1 MSSEQGEEVTTA
13 RQPPHVSL
21 GERSLQL
28 SRGYFA
34 GEVEEGAGR
43 CRHRYSVTGA
53 NVAAD
58 EGASSVYADAR
69 LLAGV
74 AGGDG
79 DVDVSGT
86 GRVGEQSPQVSGA
99 AVAEHRAA
107 ATGQHGSQLSCMKRG
122 HRVA

>member
-1 MSSEQGEEVTTA
+1 MSSEQGEQVTTA

-43 CRHRYSVTGA
+43 CRHRHSVTGA

-69 LLAGV
+69 LPAGV

-79 DVDVSGT
+79 DVAVLGM
-86 GRVGEQSPQVSGA
+86 GRVGKQ
-99 AVAEHRAA
+99 A
-107 ATGQHGSQLSCMKRG
+107 ATGKRRCG
-122 HRVA
+122 G